1 MTQVDDSLILTEPT
15 SGFFTGTVNTE
26 DRPIIPTMTGLDR
39 MEIIFDIIL
48 LIFSTSSKQLL

>member
-1 MTQVDDSLILTEPT
+1 MTQVDDSLILSKPT

-26 DRPIIPTMTGLDR
+26 DRPTMTGLDR
-39 MEIIFDIIL
+39 MEIIFVIIL